1 MNAEHQQAEIG
12 EFLSTWAINH
22 VDSAFEIQQGKQASK
37 NNREGNNQRPFLRTK
52 NVFWNQLE
60 LSTLD
65 QMNFTK
71 TEESR
76 LELQPGDILTC
87 EGGDIGRATLWDG
100 EVQRCYYQNNL
111 HRLRSVNGRAD
122 AQFTVYWFW
131 YAFNVANIY
140 FRRDNVT
147 TIPNLSRSR
156 LAELPMAPP
165 TPRTKENRTNFFN
178 HSAKGGQC
186 PVQEKQTP
194 RFFFAPFC
202 MN

>member
-1 MNAEHQQAEIG
+1 MSAERQQAEIG
-12 EFLSTWAINH
+12 EFPSTWAINR

-87 EGGDIGRATLWDG
+87 EGGDIGRTTLWDG
-100 EVQRCYYQNNL
+100 EVQRCYYQNHL